1 MECLDNVLVVAYTLP
16 MKGWIYKISHK
27 DAVSGE
33 NYFPGFCYIGQ
44 TRVTI
49 KDRWNQ
55 HRNACQKYEASKN
68 SRRRGKHA
76 DLYETMSVI
85 RISNFIIE
93 EIAQHENEN
102 ENELV
107 TILEKSEG
115 NFIEK
120 YNSIANGWNAKKA
133 TRSAV
138 RNLDVESL
146 SQKAAK
152 TGLSYSSLRHRVQS
166 LGESVED
173 AINHLKKKMTLIY
186 SYKRQS
192 YKTIR
197 EIAESTIHNPNR
209 LNKATIEQRIRKLRS
224 ENQINEV
231 INNEKNQLSLIL
243 IEEIFA
249 PVKTR
254 EISVKTPDGDTII
267 GNKKDVHVKLL
278 ERYPDLVPETYQ
290 TIIARGNKANWSLEQ
305 AFGLEYPPDLFP
317 VKRLIETDGYAWA
330 NGQKPNFVTQDGK
343 PVVLHETK
351 EIFPNQTQFADAY
364 GLPKDM
370 VSDYLNVK
378 KMTPE
383 AFLKYKGLTL

>member
-1 MECLDNVLVVAYTLP
+1 

-27 DAVSGE
+27 DAVTGK
-33 NYFPGFCYIGQ
+33 NNFPGYCYIGQ

-364 GLPKDM
+364 GLTKDM

>member
-1 MECLDNVLVVAYTLP
+1 MLLVVAYTLL

-27 DAVSGE
+27 DAVTGK
-33 NYFPGFCYIGQ
+33 NNFPGYCYIGQ

>member
-1 MECLDNVLVVAYTLP
+1 MLSLIVSLHVLSPHIKIGYQLRCLDMLLVVAYTLL

-27 DAVSGE
+27 DAVTGK
-33 NYFPGFCYIGQ
+33 NNFPGYCYIGQ

-231 INNEKNQLSLIL
+231 INNEKNR
-243 IEEIFA
+243 
-249 PVKTR
+249 K
-254 EISVKTPDGDTII
+254 
-267 GNKKDVHVKLL
+267 
-278 ERYPDLVPETYQ
+278 
-290 TIIARGNKANWSLEQ
+290 
-305 AFGLEYPPDLFP
+305 
-317 VKRLIETDGYAWA
+317 
-330 NGQKPNFVTQDGK
+330 
-343 PVVLHETK
+343 
-351 EIFPNQTQFADAY
+351 
-364 GLPKDM
+364 
-370 VSDYLNVK
+370 
-378 KMTPE
+378 
-383 AFLKYKGLTL
+383 